1 MGEIANQ
8 LGQLLVQSLPTIV
21 LVIFLVAFLS
31 RVFFKPLSRTLEAR
45 AKATSGAIADA
56 RQHAEKAESRMAEY
70 ERSLQ
75 AARQEIYQHR
85 EEVRHDSLSKRDIRI
100 HEARSIAESTVN
112 EAQTG
117 LQKEIAAAKL
127 ELQAAVESLAAEVT
141 DALFAPHDA
150 PGSRGGVRA

>member
-117 LQKEIAAAKL
+117 LQKEIAAAKV
-127 ELQAAVESLAAEVT
+127 ELQTAVESLAAEVT
-141 DALFAPHDA
+141 DALFTPHDA